1 MPGEF
6 DLIKR
11 YFTRTSARTDVLL
24 SVGDDCALLQVP
36 AGQTLAVSTDTLNA
50 GVHFPHG
57 TSPYDIGWKSL
68 AVNLSDLAAMG
79 ATPAWATL
87 AISLPSEEP
96 DWLQAF
102 ANGFFALADV
112 HQLAL
117 VGGDTTRGPLSIT
130 ITVHGFVPATEAL
143 RRNRAKPGDVIAVT
157 GTVGDAGRALLHA
170 LSERAIASSADP
182 ENQDAEILLARLNRP
197 TPRVGTGLAVRPF
210 CHAAIDI
217 SDGLVQDL
225 QHVLTASGVG
235 ALLKLEQLPLSD
247 ALRRQCTDEAEAIQ
261 FALTSGDDYELCLT
275 CPPQQWQSAVAAAQA
290 SGVKLTAIGEIVTGT
305 ADCRLLWHGQSFAL
319 DRRGYDHFG
328 VPT

>member
-6 DLIKR
+6 DLIR
-11 YFTRTSARTDVLL
+11 QYFTRASARADVLL

-36 AGQTLAVSTDTLNA
+36 PRQALAVSTDTLHA

-87 AISLPSEEP
+87 AISLPSEEAE
-96 DWLQAF
+96 WLQGF
-102 ANGFFALADV
+102 AEGFFAVAEQ

-130 ITVHGFVPATEAL
+130 VTVHGFVSVAEAL
-143 RRNRAKPGDVIAVT
+143 RRNRAKPGDLIAVT
-157 GTVGDAGRALLHA
+157 GTLGDAGRALQHA
-170 LSERAIASSADP
+170 LMERAITSV
-182 ENQDAEILLARLNRP
+182 QDADWLLARLNRP
-197 TPRVGTGLAVRPF
+197 TARVETGLALRPL

-217 SDGLVQDL
+217 SDGMVQDL
-225 QHVLTASGVG
+225 QHVLAASGVG
-235 ALLKLEQLPLSD
+235 AVLKLEQLPLSE
-247 ALRRQCTDEAEAIQ
+247 ALRRQCSDEAEAIR
-261 FALTSGDDYELCLT
+261 FALRSGDDYELCLT
-275 CPPQQWQSAVAAAQA
+275 CPPPRWQAAQAAAQA
-290 SGVKLTAIGEIVTGT
+290 TGVALTAIGEIVADT
-305 ADCRLLWHGQSFAL
+305 ATARLQWHGQPFAL
-319 DRRGYDHFG
+319 NSSGYDHFG